1 MASDRAAESVRMAR
15 LVLEISESRQHEWQG
30 TLASCPTTTVSQGG
44 SMNSLPSCAEQSANE
59 ACNLAAFGGF
69 NLTQARRELE
79 ELLGRIGQFGFFD
92 EYTKHDITHIDAML
106 MKLDWLVTPQ
116 TRETMTPAD
125 WLLVVLS
132 VYFHDLGMLVTK
144 SEYEE
149 RDKSDFEDFCKNTLN
164 TPDAEGRDYFA
175 RLSSLSDAERE
186 KFLYQEFVRYHH
198 AARVRK
204 WIEGDASRN
213 LGVNDKIVGEVQ
225 RLLAGV
231 DPVFKEDLAKVC
243 ESHHLDDLYDV
254 KKYPVD
260 QYYGS
265 SGSERANVQF
275 AAILLRTVD
284 LLHITRDRTPSVAF
298 RVFNPSDPISQNEW
312 AKQAAVRAVVPLKGV
327 DKDGVPSDSAT
338 QDTIG
343 VHATFTDENGFFGL
357 TSYLKYAADQL
368 RKSYEWVQRSNTNQ
382 GTKYYFPWRVI
393 DTTRVEARG
402 FLTEPFQFTID
413 QEKVLDLLT
422 GHTLYNDT
430 NVVLRELV
438 QNSIDAVRVQ
448 HGSKA
453 SSDGKVSIRWNSGAR
468 TLEVCDNGTGM
479 TQGVIEKNLLRAG
492 SSLYQDPEFR
502 KKNPTFN
509 PISRFGIG
517 VLSTFMV
524 ADQVEIITCHPDEE
538 KARQLSLRTV
548 HGQYLV
554 RTLDKN
560 QEVPAS
566 IRPHG
571 TIVKLTLRPSAE
583 LQNVT
588 KTAQHWVVL
597 PGCDV
602 TAQEDNEAPQRVGY
616 TSVSEALTDALKSSS
631 SSYAGALEEGKMKVV
646 ERQSENLSIA
656 YALRWNEHFREWT
669 FLAAQQPGVNRRIT
683 HEWVPTTGV
692 CVAGVRVE
700 QSTPGFRS
708 IGPIVALANTFGPT
722 SPRTNVARSA
732 LEPTPELSAFVRQCY
747 EAYCQHVIQE
757 IQELQTERQHSMTW
771 ATEEA
776 TFIAGPLRS
785 QSPVSPLI
793 LRETLQKVPFFL
805 VEEDGVRKRMAS
817 QELDQYD
824 RIETMESA
832 VTEHVEYLLRELP
845 GGTRESVINLLSTDQ
860 QDQVKTQNPVL
871 CTRLGRRD
879 EVDELFL
886 ADWEICAVTGN
897 INSRSCSVT
906 WQKKGD
912 NRRWSPDNLANSPLE
927 ALDQERDGYGGPP
940 VPLARIPIRDV
951 AVSGFSSS
959 MQGFIAG
966 EKRYLLPGHPWQSMV
981 DRLTREFESDEFEIR
996 LLLLCWLITQ
1006 RTGMDDQRR
1015 FRFTGSRKAFSV
1027 AETQETLQRRGLL
1040 DLIDWPEF
1048 ARIARSGDSAVEFFD
1063 TRKWQRWGGR
1073 YGVL

>member
-1 MASDRAAESVRMAR
+1 M
-15 LVLEISESRQHEWQG
+15 
-30 TLASCPTTTVSQGG
+30 T
-44 SMNSLPSCAEQSANE
+44 SLPSCAEQSASD
-59 ACNLAAFGGF
+59 ACHLAAFGGF
-69 NLTQARRELE
+69 SLTQTRRELE
-79 ELLGRIGQFGFFD
+79 ELLGRIGRFGFFD

-106 MKLDWLVTPQ
+106 IKLDWLVTPQ
-116 TRETMTPAD
+116 TREAMTPAD

-149 RDKSDFEDFCKNTLN
+149 RNQSDFEDFCKSTLD

-175 RLSSLSDAERE
+175 RLSGLSAPERE

-204 WIEGDASRN
+204 WIEGDASHN
-213 LGVNDKIVGEVQ
+213 LGVNDNIVTEIQ
-225 RLLAGV
+225 RLLSTV

-265 SGSERANVQF
+265 SESERANVQF

-312 AKQAAVRAVVPLKGV
+312 AKQAAVRAVVSLKGT
-327 DKDGVPSDSAT
+327 DKDGIPSDSAP
-338 QDTIG
+338 QDTIA

-368 RKSYEWVQRSNTNQ
+368 RKSYDWVQRSNSNQ

-448 HGSKA
+448 HGTKA
-453 SSDGKVSIRWNSGAR
+453 SSDGNVKICWNSEAR

-479 TQGVIEKNLLRAG
+479 TQGVIENNLLRAG

-502 KKNPTFN
+502 KRNPTFN

-538 KARQLSLRTV
+538 KARQLSLRSV

-560 QEVPAS
+560 HEVPEG

-583 LQNVT
+583 LKNVT

-602 TAQEDNEAPQRVGY
+602 TAQEDKEVPQRVGY
-616 TSVSEALTDALKSSS
+616 TSVSEALEDALKRSSPS
-631 SSYAGALEEGKMKVV
+631 FAGALEQGKIRVV
-646 ERQSENLSIA
+646 ERQSENMSIA

-669 FLAAQQPGVNRRIT
+669 FLRTQQPGANRRT
-683 HEWVPTTGV
+683 MHEWVPTTGV

-708 IGPIVALANTFGPT
+708 IGPIAALANTFGPT

-747 EAYCQHVIQE
+747 EAYCEHVIEE
-757 IQELQTERQHSMTW
+757 IQQLQTERQHSITW

-776 TFIAGPLRS
+776 AFIAGPLRS
-785 QSPVSPLI
+785 QGSSVSPTM

-805 VEEDGVRKRMAS
+805 VEEEGIRKRVTS

-824 RIETMESA
+824 KIETMESA

-845 GGTRESVINLLSTDQ
+845 GGTRESVINLLSADQ

-871 CTRLGRRD
+871 CTRLGRTD

-886 ADWEICAVTGN
+886 AEWEVCAVTGN

-906 WQKKGD
+906 WQKKND
-912 NRRWSPDNLANSPLE
+912 NQRWTPEHIMNSSLE
-927 ALDQERDGYGGPP
+927 ILERERDGYGGPP
-940 VPLARIPIRDV
+940 TPLVRLPIGEV
-951 AVSGFSSS
+951 SVSGFSST

-981 DRLTREFESDEFEIR
+981 DALDSECEADELKVR

-1006 RTGMDDQRR
+1006 RTGGDDQRH
-1015 FRFTGSRKAFSV
+1015 FRYTASRKVFSV

-1040 DLIDWPEF
+1040 DLVDWPEF
-1048 ARIARSGDSAVEFFD
+1048 ARIARSSDSVIEFFD

-1073 YGVL
+1073 YGLL

>member
-1 MASDRAAESVRMAR
+1 V
-15 LVLEISESRQHEWQG
+15 
-30 TLASCPTTTVSQGG
+30 T
-44 SMNSLPSCAEQSANE
+44 SLPSCAEQSANE
-59 ACNLAAFGGF
+59 ACHLAAFGGF
-69 NLTQARRELE
+69 SLTQTRRELE

-116 TRETMTPAD
+116 TRKAMTPAD
-125 WLLVVLS
+125 WLLVVLA

-144 SEYEE
+144 SEYEKRGE
-149 RDKSDFEDFCKNTLN
+149 SEFEEFCKSTLN
-164 TPDAEGRDYFA
+164 TPDAEGRDYSA
-175 RLSSLSDAERE
+175 RLSSLSEPERE

-204 WIEGDASRN
+204 WIEGDASHN
-213 LGVNDKIVGEVQ
+213 LGVTDKIVEEVQ
-225 RLLAGV
+225 RFLSTV

-243 ESHHLDDLYDV
+243 ESHHLDDLYDT

-265 SGSERANVQF
+265 AESERANVQF

-312 AKQAAVRAVVPLKGV
+312 AKQAAVRAVVPLKGI
-327 DKDGVPSDSAT
+327 DKEGIPSDSAP
-338 QDTIG
+338 QDTIS

-368 RKSYEWVQRSNTNQ
+368 RKNYDWAQRSNSNK

-430 NVVLRELV
+430 NVVLRELI

-448 HGSKA
+448 HGDRA
-453 SSDGKVSIRWNSGAR
+453 PTDGTVTITWNSEVR

-479 TQGVIEKNLLRAG
+479 TQGVIENNLLRAG

-554 RTLDKN
+554 RTLEKN
-560 QEVPAS
+560 HEVPAS

-583 LQNVT
+583 LKNVT
-588 KTAQHWVVL
+588 QTAQHWVVL
-597 PGCDV
+597 PGCNV
-602 TAQEDNEAPQRVGY
+602 TAQEDKEAPQKIGY
-616 TSVSEALTDALKSSS
+616 TTVSAALEDALKRSSS
-631 SSYAGALEEGKMKVV
+631 SLAAALEEGKIRVV
-646 ERQSENLSIA
+646 ERQGENLSIA
-656 YALRWNEHFREWT
+656 YALQWNEHFREWT
-669 FLAAQQPGVNRRIT
+669 FLYAQQPNSTRRVMRD
-683 HEWVPTTGV
+683 WVPTTGV

-708 IGPIVALANTFGPT
+708 IGPIAALANTFGQT

-732 LEPTPELSAFVRQCY
+732 LEPTPELSSFVRQCY
-747 EAYCQHVIQE
+747 EAYCQHVIEE
-757 IQELQTERQHSMTW
+757 IQKLQTERQHSITW

-776 TFIAGPLRS
+776 AFIAGPLRA
-785 QSPVSPLI
+785 QGSPVSPI
-793 LRETLQKVPFFL
+793 MLRETLQKVPFFL
-805 VEEDGVRKRMAS
+805 VEEAGVRKRVTS

-824 RIETMESA
+824 KIETMESA

-845 GGTRESVINLLSTDQ
+845 GGTRESVVNLLSADQ
-860 QDQVKTQNPVL
+860 QDQVTIQNPVL
-871 CTRLGRRD
+871 CTRLGRTD

-886 ADWEICAVTGN
+886 AEWEICAVSGN
-897 INSRSCSVT
+897 IASRSCSVT
-906 WQKKGD
+906 WQKKD
-912 NRRWSPDNLANSPLE
+912 DSRRWSPDHIMNSALE
-927 ALDQERDGYGGPP
+927 TLERERDGYGGPP
-940 VPLARIPIRDV
+940 TPLVRLPV
-951 AVSGFSSS
+951 GEVTVSGFSST

-981 DRLTREFESDEFEIR
+981 DTLASEYEADEFEVR

-1006 RTGMDDQRR
+1006 RTGVDDQRAYR
-1015 FRFTGSRKAFSV
+1015 YTAARKTFSV
-1027 AETQETLQRRGLL
+1027 AETQETLQRRGLV

-1048 ARIARSGDSAVEFFD
+1048 ARIARSADSVIEFFD

-1073 YGVL
+1073 YGLR

>member
-1 MASDRAAESVRMAR
+1 M
-15 LVLEISESRQHEWQG
+15 
-30 TLASCPTTTVSQGG
+30 T
-44 SMNSLPSCAEQSANE
+44 SLPSCAEQYANE
-59 ACNLAAFGGF
+59 ACHLTAFGGF
-69 NLTQARRELE
+69 SLTQTRRELE

-106 MKLDWLVTPQ
+106 TKLDWLVTPQ
-116 TRETMTPAD
+116 TREAMTPAD

-144 SEYEE
+144 SEYERRNE
-149 RDKSDFEDFCKNTLN
+149 SDFEKFCKNTLD

-175 RLSSLSDAERE
+175 RLSGLSDPERE
-186 KFLYQEFVRYHH
+186 RFLYQEFVRYHH

-204 WIEGDASRN
+204 WIEGDASYN
-213 LGVNDKIVGEVQ
+213 LGVNDVIVGEVQ
-225 RLLAGV
+225 RLLSTV

-265 SGSERANVQF
+265 SENERANVQF

-312 AKQAAVRAVVPLKGV
+312 AKQSAVRAVVPLKGT
-327 DKDGVPSDSAT
+327 DKDGIPSDSAP
-338 QDTIG
+338 QDTIA

-368 RKSYEWVQRSNTNQ
+368 RKSYDWVQRSHANQ
-382 GTKYYFPWRVI
+382 GTKYHFPWRVI

-448 HGSKA
+448 HGTKA
-453 SSDGKVSIRWNSGAR
+453 SSDGNVTICWNSEER

-479 TQGVIEKNLLRAG
+479 TQGVIENNLLRAG

-502 KKNPTFN
+502 KRNPTFN

-538 KARQLSLRTV
+538 KARQLSLRSV

-554 RTLDKN
+554 RTLDKS
-560 QEVPAS
+560 QEVPAT

-583 LQNVT
+583 LKDVT
-588 KTAQHWVVL
+588 KTAQHWIVL

-602 TAQEDNEAPQRVGY
+602 TVQEDKDAPQRVGY
-616 TSVSEALTDALKSSS
+616 SSISEALEAALKRSHSSF
-631 SSYAGALEEGKMKVV
+631 AGALEQGQIRVV
-646 ERQSENLSIA
+646 ERQSENMSIA

-669 FLAAQQPGVNRRIT
+669 FLRSQQPGATRRVML
-683 HEWVPTTGV
+683 EWVPTTGV
-692 CVAGVRVE
+692 CVAGIRVE
-700 QSTPGFRS
+700 QSTPGFRG
-708 IGPIVALANTFGPT
+708 IGPIAALANTFGPT

-747 EAYCQHVIQE
+747 DAYCQHVIEE
-757 IQELQTERQHSMTW
+757 IQELQSERQHSLTW

-776 TFIAGPLRS
+776 AFIAGPLRS
-785 QSPVSPLI
+785 GGSPVSPI
-793 LRETLQKVPFFL
+793 TLRETLQKVPFFL
-805 VEEDGVRKRMAS
+805 VEEDGVRKRVTS
-817 QELDQYD
+817 QELNQYD
-824 RIETMESA
+824 KIETMESA

-845 GGTRESVINLLSTDQ
+845 GGTRESVINLLSADQ

-871 CTRLGRRD
+871 CTRLGRTD

-886 ADWEICAVTGN
+886 AGWEIRAVTGN
-897 INSRSCSVT
+897 ISSRSCSVT

-912 NRRWSPDNLANSPLE
+912 KLRWTPEQVINSTLEPLE
-927 ALDQERDGYGGPP
+927 RERDGYGGPP
-940 VPLARIPIRDV
+940 ASLVRLPIGEV
-951 AVSGFSSS
+951 TVSGFTST

-981 DRLTREFESDEFEIR
+981 DTLAREYEADEFEVR

-1006 RTGMDDQRR
+1006 RTGVDEQRQ
-1015 FRFTGSRKAFSV
+1015 FRYAASRKGFSV

-1040 DLIDWPEF
+1040 SLVDWPEF
-1048 ARIARSGDSAVEFFD
+1048 ARIARSSDSVIEFFD
-1063 TRKWQRWGGR
+1063 TRKWQRWGGG
-1073 YGVL
+1073 YGVI

>member
-1 MASDRAAESVRMAR
+1 M
-15 LVLEISESRQHEWQG
+15 ISF
-30 TLASCPTTTVSQGG
+30 
-44 SMNSLPSCAEQSANE
+44 PSCAEQSANE
-59 ACNLAAFGGF
+59 ACHLVAFGGF
-69 NLTQARRELE
+69 SLTQTRRDLE

-116 TRETMTPAD
+116 TREAMTPAD

-144 SEYEE
+144 SEYEARSE
-149 RDKSDFEDFCKNTLN
+149 SEFEDFCKITLN

-175 RLSSLSDAERE
+175 RLSSLGEPERE

-204 WIEGDASRN
+204 WIEGDASHN
-213 LGVNDKIVGEVQ
+213 LGVNDKIVEEVQ
-225 RLLAGV
+225 RILSTL

-243 ESHHLDDLYDV
+243 ESHHLDDLYEV

-265 SGSERANVQF
+265 SEGERSNVQF

-327 DKDGVPSDSAT
+327 DKDGLPSDSAP
-338 QDTIG
+338 QDTIA

-368 RKSYEWVQRSNTNQ
+368 RKSNDWVQRSNLNQ
-382 GTKYYFPWRVI
+382 GTKYYFPWRAI

-448 HGSKA
+448 HA
-453 SSDGKVSIRWNSGAR
+453 DRAPVDGNVEICWDSEER
-468 TLEVCDNGTGM
+468 TLEVRDNGTGM
-479 TQGVIEKNLLRAG
+479 TQGVIENNLLRAG

-524 ADQVEIITCHPDEE
+524 ADQVEIITCHPEEE

-560 QEVPAS
+560 HEVPAN

-571 TIVKLTLRPSAE
+571 TIVRLTLRPSAE
-583 LQNVT
+583 LEDVT
-588 KTAQHWVVL
+588 KTARHWVIL

-602 TAQEDNEAPQRVGY
+602 TAQEDDEAPQRVGY
-616 TSVSEALTDALKSSS
+616 ASVSEALEEALKRTG
-631 SSYAGALEEGKMKVV
+631 SSYASGLEQGQIRVV
-646 ERQSENLSIA
+646 ERQIENMSIA

-669 FLAAQQPGVNRRIT
+669 FLHAQQPSASRRAM
-683 HEWVPTTGV
+683 HEWVPTTGI

-700 QSTPGFRS
+700 QSTPGFRT
-708 IGPIVALANTFGPT
+708 IGPIAALANTFGPT

-732 LEPTPELSAFVRQCY
+732 LEPTPELNAFVRQCY
-747 EAYCQHVIQE
+747 EAYCQHVIEE
-757 IQELQTERQHSMTW
+757 IQKLQTERQHSITW

-776 TFIAGPLRS
+776 AFIAGPIRG
-785 QSPVSPLI
+785 QGSPVSSVL
-793 LRETLQKVPFFL
+793 LREELQKVPFFL
-805 VEEDGVRKRMAS
+805 VEEGGIRKRVTS
-817 QELDQYD
+817 QELDQYEK
-824 RIETMESA
+824 IETTESA

-860 QDQVKTQNPVL
+860 QDHVKTQNPVL
-871 CTRLGRRD
+871 CTRLGRAD

-886 ADWEICAVTGN
+886 TGWEICAVTGN
-897 INSRSCSVT
+897 IDSRNCSVT
-906 WQKKGD
+906 WEKKT
-912 NRRWSPDNLANSPLE
+912 NNQRWTSSHLVNSPLE
-927 ALDQERDGYGGPP
+927 ILERDREGYGGRSVSLIRLP
-940 VPLARIPIRDV
+940 VGEV
-951 AVSGFSSS
+951 AVSGFNSSLH
-959 MQGFIAG
+959 GFIAG

-981 DRLTREFESDEFEIR
+981 DALTAAYEAGEFEVR
-996 LLLLCWLITQ
+996 LLILCWLITQ
-1006 RTGMDDQRR
+1006 RAGADDHRHVR
-1015 FRFTGSRKAFSV
+1015 YAAARKAFSV
-1027 AETQETLQRRGLL
+1027 AETQETLQRLGLL
-1040 DLIDWPEF
+1040 HLIDWPEF
-1048 ARIARSGDSAVEFFD
+1048 VEIVRSFGTLEFFD
-1063 TRKWQRWGGR
+1063 TRKWQRWGGG
-1073 YGVL
+1073 YGF